1 MKIICPHCG
10 EQFELSDD
18 TANQIR
24 DQIRGAEFDSELEMR
39 IKSIKESSKSVLD
52 SEIAKAV
59 ALSQS
64 KYEKQ
69 ISKLEADNIELKT
82 AHKLELSESNK
93 ALNDKITELSA
104 QIKSS
109 DESSQSIIDAKVS
122 EAVAIERAKFE
133 KKINSLASD
142 KSKLESDYEKK
153 LSKNI
158 EIADKHISEL
168 ESKLAVSDAKHELA
182 LETLKR
188 EDAVILDNKVSELNR
203 DVQAMQKDRDYY
215 KDLKAH
221 MSTKMIGETLE
232 QHCESE
238 FNKIRMTAFP
248 NAEFGKDNVVSKET
262 GSKGDYIFRE
272 YDSDGIEIIS
282 IMFEMKNQT
291 DETSSSSKKTNSY
304 FFKELDKDRKE
315 KCCEYA
321 VLCSMLEENSE
332 LYNSGIVDVSY
343 EYPKMYVI
351 RPQFFIPIISLLRN
365 AAISAHDSKRELIA
379 IQNQNLDISKFK
391 ANFDDFK
398 KGFGY
403 NFIQAGKRLDEAV
416 SEIDKAIARLVS
428 VKEALTAS
436 NKQIT
441 LANKK
446 VDNVDTEK
454 LCKDSPMLLEELS
467 EGENT

>member
-1 MKIICPHCG
+1 MLV
-10 EQFELSDD
+10 QTS
-18 TANQIR
+18 
-24 DQIRGAEFDSELEMR
+24 MR
-39 IKSIKESSKSVLD
+39 SHT
-52 SEIAKAV
+52 
-59 ALSQS
+59 Q
-64 KYEKQ
+64 
-69 ISKLEADNIELKT
+69 ADHT
-82 AHKLELSESNK
+82 HTHAH
-93 ALNDKITELSA
+93 
-104 QIKSS
+104 
-109 DESSQSIIDAKVS
+109 
-122 EAVAIERAKFE
+122 
-133 KKINSLASD
+133 
-142 KSKLESDYEKK
+142 
-153 LSKNI
+153 
-158 EIADKHISEL
+158 
-168 ESKLAVSDAKHELA
+168 
-182 LETLKR
+182 
-188 EDAVILDNKVSELNR
+188 
-203 DVQAMQKDRDYY
+203 
-215 KDLKAH
+215 
-221 MSTKMIGETLE
+221 
-232 QHCESE
+232 
-238 FNKIRMTAFP
+238 
-248 NAEFGKDNVVSKET
+248 
-262 GSKGDYIFRE
+262 
-272 YDSDGIEIIS
+272 
-282 IMFEMKNQT
+282 
-291 DETSSSSKKTNSY
+291 KKTNSY